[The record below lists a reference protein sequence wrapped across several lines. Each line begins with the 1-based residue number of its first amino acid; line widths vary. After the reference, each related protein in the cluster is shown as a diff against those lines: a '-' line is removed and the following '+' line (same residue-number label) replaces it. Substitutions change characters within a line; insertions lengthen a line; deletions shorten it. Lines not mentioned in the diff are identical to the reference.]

1 MKHTDNYRAAY
12 SRLLRGIPRG
22 VFIIALTC
30 TAMHIM
36 QRVVA
41 SSPVRTVLLGPD
53 RNHVLVQDPLSFL
66 FAIHGIGLSLGF
78 FWTSVTYMFLHGSWI
93 HLILNMIGLYVF
105 GKGVT
110 REAGEGALWGI
121 FISSG
126 IVGGVGWALSSGLDS
141 AVPCMGASAG
151 VLGLAGAYAT
161 LRPRDRFVIF
171 LPFPI
176 VLPAWVL
183 AIGLLVLNA
192 LELIFVESQ
201 VAYLAHLLGIVVGI
215 VAGFIIMKFK
225 WGNNYGG

>member
-1 MKHTDNYRAAY
+1 
-12 SRLLRGIPRG
+12 
-22 VFIIALTC
+22 
-30 TAMHIM
+30 MHIM

-215 VAGFIIMKFK
+215 VAGFIIKKFK